1 MMRIHLSIIIPFL
14 NEEENIGV
22 LVNSLNNFCSSYKD
36 TVEVIFVND
45 GSTDNSEQ
53 LLIQASHA
61 YKAKIVS
68 FSKNFGSH
76 EALRAGMVHAG
87 GGDRV
92 TFMYAD
98 LQDPLELIYR
108 LNFEMD
114 KQNDIVWATRLTKDI
129 SFTEKIFSRSY
140 SSLMRR
146 YAIKTFPE
154 NGFDIV
160 MLSRKV
166 VDEVNKN
173 PESNSSIFLQIL
185 SLGFKQV
192 SIEYHKEA
200 RKAGKSKW
208 TFSKKVKMF
217 IDSFVAFSY
226 LPIRLVTLVG
236 ILLFIGGLF
245 WTAYIVLRKL
255 MLNDLEEGWPALV
268 SILMTGFG
276 ITNISLGI
284 IAEYL
289 WRTLDVARRR
299 PIYIIDKVTEINY
312 E

>member
-1 MMRIHLSIIIPFL
+1 MSRVNLSIIIPFL
-14 NEEENIGV
+14 NEEENIRV
-22 LVNSLNNFCSSYKD
+22 LVNSLNDFCSSYKD
-36 TVEVIFVND
+36 TIEVIFVND

-53 LLIQASHA
+53 LLIQASHV
-61 YKAKIVS
+61 YKAKIIS
-68 FSKNFGSH
+68 FSRNFGSH

-87 GGDRV
+87 GERV

-98 LQDPLELIYR
+98 LQDPLELIKR
-108 LNFEMD
+108 LSLAMD
-114 KQNDIVWATRLTKDI
+114 NSYDIVWASRLSNDL
-129 SFTEKIFSRSY
+129 SFAEKVFSRTY
-140 SSLMRR
+140 ARLMRKF
-146 YAIKTFPE
+146 AIKSFPE
-154 NGFDIV
+154 NGFDVV
-160 MLSRKV
+160 MLNRKV
-166 VDEVNKN
+166 INEINKF
-173 PESNSSIFLQIL
+173 PESNSSVFLQIL
-185 SLGFKQV
+185 SLGFKQT
-192 SIEYHKEA
+192 SIEYHKKA

-208 TFSKKVKMF
+208 TFGKKAKMF

-226 LPIRLVTLVG
+226 FPIRLVTFVG
-236 ILLFIGGLF
+236 ILLFIGGIA

-289 WRTLDVARRR
+289 WRTLDVARKR